1 MTQVT
6 LQFLSQ
12 AADTRAAVFPAPVVV
27 DGGIAIRSQDEFEI
41 FRSDLTNISRRI
53 LIVGSEAEALAVH
66 RSMAD
71 DVHDAVATKL
81 ADDAWALSV
90 SLAGDY
96 DSGVP
101 IIQDL
106 RQSGEPLTIEGGWV
120 EILREDAMPRVLEA
134 SEPAGEPSFS

>member
-1 MTQVT
+1 MTQIT
-6 LQFLSQ
+6 LQFLYQ

-81 ADDAWALSV
+81 TDDAWALSV

-101 IIQDL
+101 FIQDL
-106 RQSGEPLTIEGGWV
+106 RQAGEPLTIEGGWV
-120 EILREDAMPRVLEA
+120 EILREDAMPRLLEA
-134 SEPAGEPSFS
+134 TEPAGEPSLA